1 MGLRDAI
8 RALLDSESDEQDT
21 TGEIDEIEAGVAD
34 AASGDEGDGDE
45 GDGESDEGAADD
57 LGDDGDEGGDEG
69 DGDEVEGTPGDET
82 QSAEDA
88 DLRAQLIAQAEQ
100 IETLRNRLAAAGL
113 DDSIAESVDEING
126 DEGDTLNAEDE
137 DLRVAAFEDDYA
149 KREAALAELK
159 G

>member
-8 RALLDSESDEQDT
+8 RALLDSEGDEQDT
-21 TGEIDEIEAGVAD
+21 TGEIDEIEQGVAD

-45 GDGESDEGAADD
+45 GDGDEGDGEGDEGAADD
-57 LGDDGDEGGDEG
+57 LGDDEGDEGDEG
-69 DGDEVEGTPGDET
+69 DGGEGTLGDET

-113 DDSIAESVDEING
+113 DDSIAESVDEI
-126 DEGDTLNAEDE
+126 EGDTLNDESE
-137 DLRVAAFEDDYA
+137 DLTVQAFEDDYA
-149 KREAALAELK
+149 KRQAALAELK

>member
-21 TGEIDEIEAGVAD
+21 TGEISEIEDGVAD
-34 AASGDEGDGDE
+34 AADEGDGIGEADLDDE
-45 GDGESDEGAADD
+45 GDGEGDEDAADD
-57 LGDDGDEGGDEG
+57 LGGDEG
-69 DGDEVEGTPGDET
+69 DEDEGGEGTLGDES

-88 DLRAQLIAQAEQ
+88 NLRAQLIAQAEQ

-113 DDSIAESVDEING
+113 DDSIAESVDEIDG
-126 DEGDTLNAEDE
+126 DQGDTLNAEDE
-137 DLRVAAFEDDYA
+137 DLTVAAFEDDYA
-149 KREAALAELK
+149 KRQAALAELK

>member
-21 TGEIDEIEAGVAD
+21 TGELDEIEQGVAD
-34 AASGDEGDGDE
+34 AASGDEGDGEADE
-45 GDGESDEGAADD
+45 IGEDDGEGDEGAADE
-57 LGDDGDEGGDEG
+57 LGGDEG
-69 DGDEVEGTPGDET
+69 DEGGEGTLGDES

-137 DLRVAAFEDDYA
+137 DLTVAAFEDDYA
-149 KREAALAELK
+149 KRQAALAELK

>member
-21 TGEIDEIEAGVAD
+21 TGEISEIEDGVAD
-34 AASGDEGDGDE
+34 AVDGDE
-45 GDGESDEGAADD
+45 IDEDGDGELNEAGDG
-57 LGDDGDEGGDEG
+57 LGDEDGDGELDEDG
-69 DGDEVEGTPGDET
+69 GDEVEGTPGDEL

-113 DDSIAESVDEING
+113 DDSIAASVDEIDG
-126 DEGDTLNAEDE
+126 DQGDTLNAEDE
-137 DLRVAAFEDDYA
+137 DLTVAAFEDDYA
-149 KREAALAELK
+149 KRQAALAELK